1 MPRILLVK
9 TSSLGDVVH
18 NLPVV
23 ADIRSHFPDAEI
35 DWVVEENFA
44 DIPALH
50 AGVRRVWPVAMR
62 RWRRQF
68 FRPSAWRE
76 IVAFRR
82 ALREVEYDAVIDTQG
97 LLKSAILTSMAR
109 GPSHGQDRATARE
122 PLAARFYSHTY
133 NVARGR
139 HAVVRNRELAARALG
154 YGLPATPPD
163 YGIQAPVPPTLTLPR
178 KGGGDLFNR
187 PYVVCLHGTSRE
199 SKEWPESHWRELVG
213 RLAANGYAVLFPW
226 GNDTE
231 KARAGRLCAGDG
243 SATVLPRLGLRDLAA
258 ILGRA
263 RAVIGVDSGLTH
275 LACALDRPTVAIYT
289 DTSPVLTGV
298 HPRDRSRAVNLGEA
312 GTTPTVDAVWSVLAR
327 WTPAP

>member
-23 ADIRSHFPDAEI
+23 ADILTHFPDAGI

-50 AGVRRVWPVAMR
+50 VGVQRVLPVAMR

-68 FRPSAWRE
+68 FRPSAWCE
-76 IVAFRR
+76 IAAFRR
-82 ALREVEYDAVIDTQG
+82 ALREQQYDAVIDTQG
-97 LLKSAILTSMAR
+97 LLKSALLTSMAR

-122 PLAARFYSHTY
+122 PLAARCYAYTY
-133 NVARGR
+133 NVTRGR
-139 HAVVRNRELAARALG
+139 HAVVRNRELAALALG
-154 YGLPATPPD
+154 YGSPTTPPD
-163 YGIQAPVPPTLTLPR
+163 YGIQAPVSPTLTPTR
-178 KGGGDLFNR
+178 QGGGDLFSR
-187 PYVVCLHGTSRE
+187 PYVVCLHGTSRA
-199 SKEWPESHWRELVG
+199 SKEWPESHWRELSE
-213 RLAANGYAVLFPW
+213 RLANSGYAAIFPW
-226 GNDTE
+226 GNETE
-231 KARAGRLCAGDG
+231 KARAERLGAGDG
-243 SATVLPRLGLRDLAA
+243 SSIVLPRLGLRDLAA

-263 RAVIGVDSGLTH
+263 QAVLGVDSGLTH

-298 HPRDRSRAVNLGEA
+298 YPHDASRAVNLGKA
-312 GTTPTVDAVWSVLAR
+312 GTTPSVDAVWGVLAR
-327 WTPAP
+327 WVPAP